1 MSNSK
6 KETRAQFVDES
17 HGLPY
22 GGKSTQS
29 LRSALKQRRPSA
41 DGHYSTGDDDK
52 EDELGSLVVS
62 SPLLNSTPPTV
73 TKSLV
78 KLYPYLIIADRVL
91 SMLTWT
97 TDDIWESVL
106 LVICFMTSVIYFEA
120 LIKFFG
126 HLLIVGILWGYSLL
140 DKYVEE
146 TIRDRPTLD
155 DIVQMM
161 SRVVTKSD
169 LMLSPISVLNG
180 NDIKRLLFTM
190 VFLSPIY
197 MIITMF
203 MIPPRKFVL
212 VAGVYLLTYH
222 SSWSCVTR
230 KLLWRFKLVRL
241 LAFYV
246 TGLDLG
252 GVNKNKGGIFAAVH
266 KKVKKLSG
274 TKNGAN
280 EDKPIRFTYVLYE
293 NQRRWLAI
301 GWTSNMLS
309 YERSAWTD
317 EFLNEAPQPDQF
329 KLPEENGGMIWRWVD
344 KTWRLDMT
352 NDGAIHLPSTRLKT
366 TATPNSDDGF
376 IYYDNT
382 WKKPSTEDSFSKY
395 TRRRRW
401 IRTAEL
407 IKLGSI
413 GDADDEPMSTFI
425 SEDDAEVLEDVAAGG
440 RKVVRFGEDES
451 SPLGSR
457 ERKVSFSEVDDIH
470 IIPSPEEENGTT
482 SNKNSIS
489 GPVKDRSKNK
499 PEEEIENTKLECIP
513 AEESES
519 AKNAQPPSNQKE
531 SLADK
536 KSV

>member
-1 MSNSK
+1 MSNTN

-22 GGKSTQS
+22 GGKSSQT
-29 LRSALKQRRPSA
+29 LRSALKRRKAHS
-41 DGHYSTGDDDK
+41 STGV
-52 EDELGSLVVS
+52 EDEKGSKNSEQVDKLVVS

-78 KLYPYLIIADRVL
+78 KLYPYLIIADRAL
-91 SMLTWT
+91 GTLIWT
-97 TDDIWESVL
+97 NDDVWESIL
-106 LVICFMTSVIYFEA
+106 MVICFIAGVSYFEN

-161 SRVVTKSD
+161 TRVVTKCD
-169 LMLSPISVLNG
+169 LMLSPISVLNC

-190 VFLSPIY
+190 VFLSPVY

-203 MIPPRKFVL
+203 IVPPRKFIL

-230 KLLWRFKLVRL
+230 RLLWRFKLVRL

-246 TGLDLG
+246 TGLDLE
-252 GVNKNKGGIFAAVH
+252 GVNKNQGGIFAVVH

-274 TKNGAN
+274 TNNGAN
-280 EDKPIRFTYVLYE
+280 DDGKPIRFTYVLYE

-301 GWTSNMLS
+301 GWTANMLS

-317 EFLNEAPQPDQF
+317 EFLNEAPPPDQF
-329 KLPEENGGMIWRWVD
+329 NLPEENSSMVWRWVD

-352 NDGAIHLPSTRLKT
+352 NDGAIHLPSSKPKT

-407 IKLGSI
+407 YKVGSVSSVDDTFETTTNDNTNTNENSRP
-413 GDADDEPMSTFI
+413 GLKFSEPVTSDDDETR
-425 SEDDAEVLEDVAAGG
+425 G
-440 RKVVRFGEDES
+440 
-451 SPLGSR
+451 
-457 ERKVSFSEVDDIH
+457 RKVSFSEVADVH
-470 IIPSPEEENGTT
+470 IIPPVEEKETS
-482 SNKNSIS
+482 SNKPTVT
-489 GPVKDRSKNK
+489 GPATERAKQKTSQLDPPAASSQLAQDKSPQSVDT
-499 PEEEIENTKLECIP
+499 TKV
-513 AEESES
+513 A
-519 AKNAQPPSNQKE
+519 AN
-531 SLADK
+531 K